1 MPLFGHSEAGQ
12 ARKPARL
19 AVLLGRLRQG
29 DGSARNEL
37 LKGYAPF
44 ALSVA
49 SRVIGRFVKLGE
61 DDESTVALIAL
72 DEAAKAFDP
81 ERGNF
86 LGFARQVIRR
96 RIIDHLRRQS
106 RASREIPAGA
116 MRPAWE
122 QDEDGAAGA
131 LQPLDRAIAE
141 LAAREHEEGEAR
153 HHEVLAFVEE
163 LKQYGIEL
171 DELERVA
178 PRHQDARDNV
188 TRVARRLVANPEL
201 CQYLFRRRQ
210 LPLRELESM
219 DGLGRK
225 SLERHRK
232 YIIALALIMA
242 GDYEYLAGY
251 LRADTGEG

>member
-1 MPLFGHSEAGQ
+1 MAI
-12 ARKPARL
+12 
-19 AVLLGRLRQG
+19 LLERLRRG
-29 DGSARNEL
+29 DDSARNDL
-37 LKGYAPF
+37 LRSYAPF

-49 SRVIGRFVKLGE
+49 SRVIGKFVRLGE
-61 DDESTVALIAL
+61 DDESTVALVAL
-72 DEAAKAFDP
+72 DEAAKVFNP

-96 RIIDHLRRQS
+96 RVIDHLRREG

-122 QDEDGAAGA
+122 QDEDGGPGS

-153 HHEVLAFVEE
+153 HHEVLAYTEE
-163 LKQYGIEL
+163 LKEYGIEL
-171 DELERVA
+171 EELERVA
-178 PRHQDARDNV
+178 PRHQDARENAA
-188 TRVARRLVANPEL
+188 RVARRLVADPQL

-210 LPLRELESM
+210 LPLRELETM

-232 YIIALALIMA
+232 YIIALALIMM

-251 LRADTGEG
+251 LRADPGEG